1 VGDPSSISSIL
12 WTSDPSTQRAIW
24 FVIVPAAIS
33 AIAVFGP
40 LILRLGRLYLLER
53 HLRDLGRDRDRD
65 REHLHSG
72 SESNPIREAMLASP
86 VQEVFE
92 EFERRWTTSQL
103 TETQDRAPIRL
114 MDVFDDRPLLPYG
127 PRRSL
132 LPVLPGL
139 FLGLGVFAA
148 LTGLIPS
155 LTSPDAGR
163 EAGWMAAQLGLA
175 LRASAWGFLCA
186 IGASLTGRL
195 LEGGFVARSAALDA
209 LMEANYRS
217 VSPGELA
224 EITRQTQQQNL
235 NTLGKELG
243 NFANELNERL
253 DRGLQ
258 RIEQSTAR
266 SASLISQEQRGAL
279 HTIVQE
285 LSLSVRQG
293 VEHHLGELRGA
304 LQSTIEHQASVT
316 GGIAETFERMVENSH
331 TQDRV
336 ARILCDA
343 AQSVEE
349 ASVMMRGSAGEM
361 KPVLKHL
368 SATSQ
373 SLADT
378 ATRINDSQQL
388 VARTADEVRSSLE
401 HTARGA
407 AEQRQFIELSLAEIR
422 RSLTGLGDGLGGSL
436 QRSLREIDDVL
447 SSTVGQL
454 RDTLAESQRLQ
465 GARSELGARPVS
477 PFPPRKDRWP
487 KLPASPPQDLDQTR
501 LPPSN
506 QRDAGDT
513 PSVAITPASPSQ
525 FDGGSPTRRTVP
537 ETPPRGPAGHVRENA
552 DASSS
557 DSTGRDLAV
566 SGYRTGAPRAQGP
579 DPYERFDAPAE
590 RPSNVT
596 VLATHDRKLG
606 DPLNL
611 SGLLGPRGGSSGRP
625 PKNSEDQPAAKRS
638 PKPATDGS
646 E

>member
-33 AIAVFGP
+33 AITVFGP

-53 HLRDLGRDRDRD
+53 RLRDLGRDGGPR
-65 REHLHSG
+65 HSG
-72 SESNPIREAMLASP
+72 SESDAIREAMLASP

-209 LMEANYRS
+209 LMEAHYGS

-235 NTLGKELG
+235 NTLGKELA

-279 HTIVQE
+279 HTLVQE

-316 GGIAETFERMVENSH
+316 GGITETFERMVENSH

-349 ASVMMRGSAGEM
+349 ASVMMRGNAGEM

-401 HTARGA
+401 HTASGA
-407 AEQRQFIELSLAEIR
+407 AEQRKFIELSLAEIR
-422 RSLTGLGDGLGGSL
+422 RSLTGLGDGLGASL

-447 SSTVGQL
+447 GSTVGQL

-465 GARSELGARPVS
+465 GAGSALGGPPES
-477 PFPPRKDRWP
+477 PAPPREDSWP
-487 KLPASPPQDLDQTR
+487 KLPAAPPQDLGQIR
-501 LPPSN
+501 FSPST
-506 QRDAGDT
+506 QGDAGDT
-513 PSVAITPASPSQ
+513 PMLTIIPASPSQ
-525 FDGGSPTRRTVP
+525 FDGGSPSRRTAP
-537 ETPPRGPAGHVRENA
+537 ETPPRVPEGHVRENA

-566 SGYRTGAPRAQGP
+566 SGYQTGAPRAQGP
-579 DPYERFDAPAE
+579 DPYERFDSPDE
-590 RPSNVT
+590 GPSNVT
-596 VLATHDRKLG
+596 ASATQDRELG
-606 DPLNL
+606 DHLKL
-611 SGLLGPRGGSSGRP
+611 SGLLGPSGGSRGGP
-625 PKNSEDQPAAKRS
+625 PEDSEDEPAAKRS
-638 PKPATDGS
+638 PKLATDGS

>member
-33 AIAVFGP
+33 AITVFGP

-53 HLRDLGRDRDRD
+53 RLRDLGRDGGPR
-65 REHLHSG
+65 HSG
-72 SESNPIREAMLASP
+72 SESDAIREAMLASP

-209 LMEANYRS
+209 LMEAHYGS

-235 NTLGKELG
+235 NALGKELA

-279 HTIVQE
+279 HT
-285 LSLSVRQG
+285 
-293 VEHHLGELRGA
+293 
-304 LQSTIEHQASVT
+304 
-316 GGIAETFERMVENSH
+316 
-331 TQDRV
+331 
-336 ARILCDA
+336 
-343 AQSVEE
+343 
-349 ASVMMRGSAGEM
+349 
-361 KPVLKHL
+361 
-368 SATSQ
+368 
-373 SLADT
+373 
-378 ATRINDSQQL
+378 
-388 VARTADEVRSSLE
+388 
-401 HTARGA
+401 
-407 AEQRQFIELSLAEIR
+407 
-422 RSLTGLGDGLGGSL
+422 
-436 QRSLREIDDVL
+436 
-447 SSTVGQL
+447 
-454 RDTLAESQRLQ
+454 LAESQRLQ
-465 GARSELGARPVS
+465 GAGSELGGPPVS
-477 PFPPRKDRWP
+477 PAPPREDSWL
-487 KLPASPPQDLDQTR
+487 KLSAAPPQGLGQIR
-501 LPPSN
+501 FAPST
-506 QRDAGDT
+506 QGDEGDT
-513 PSVAITPASPSQ
+513 PTLAIIPASPSQ
-525 FDGGSPTRRTVP
+525 FDGGSPSRRTAP
-537 ETPPRGPAGHVRENA
+537 ETPRRVPEGHVRENA

-557 DSTGRDLAV
+557 ESTGRDLAV
-566 SGYRTGAPRAQGP
+566 SGYQTRALRAQGP
-579 DPYERFDAPAE
+579 DPYERFDSPDE
-590 RPSNVT
+590 GPSNVT
-596 VLATHDRKLG
+596 ASATQDRELG
-606 DPLNL
+606 DHLKL
-611 SGLLGPRGGSSGRP
+611 SGLLGPSGGSRGGQP
-625 PKNSEDQPAAKRS
+625 EDSEDEPAAKRS